1 LATFSSFDEY
11 ERHLREGTG
20 LLLFVLTE
28 RCGRAGRDLGRRV
41 EVLVGPGVTV
51 HLLCAEVEVDP
62 SLVLYEG
69 GDPRALVAREGAE
82 AIETVGGMVVEARR
96 LAATRLPVVEEAAR
110 QEAETLRAERM
121 LETER
126 LDAFPTYFQMARNL
140 ARDAWHA
147 ARATAEG
154 APLLLDGES
163 SAARLAV
170 CVACPS
176 YTGDRCEECGCYMN
190 IKAHFAAM
198 RCPLGKWPESDAH
211 AAGIRG
217 TDR

>member
-1 LATFSSFDEY
+1 MASFISFDDY
-11 ERHLREGTG
+11 QRRLRESSG

-41 EVLVGPGVTV
+41 EVLAGAGVTV
-51 HLLCAEVEVDP
+51 HLLCAEVDADP

-82 AIETVGGMVVEARR
+82 AIEAVGGMVVEARR
-96 LAATRLPVVEEAAR
+96 LAATRLPAAEEAAR
-110 QEAETLRAERM
+110 QEAEAARAERM
-121 LETER
+121 LATER
-126 LDAFPTYFQMARNL
+126 LETFPTYFQMARNL
-140 ARDAWHA
+140 ARDAWRA
-147 ARATAEG
+147 ARATTEG

-163 SAARLAV
+163 SAARLAI
-170 CVACPS
+170 CVECPS

-198 RCPLGKWPESDAH
+198 RCPLGKWPDSDAH
-211 AAGIRG
+211 AAATRG
-217 TDR
+217 AAR